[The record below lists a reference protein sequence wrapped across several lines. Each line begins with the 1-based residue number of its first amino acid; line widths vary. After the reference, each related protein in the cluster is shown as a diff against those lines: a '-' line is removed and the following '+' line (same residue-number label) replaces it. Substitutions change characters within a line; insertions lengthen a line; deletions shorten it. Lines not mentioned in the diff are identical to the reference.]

1 MQIKSRTEVI
11 HPLGEG
17 EFAFSTPGGRVRL
30 SVTNDSLTPF
40 GWSAFSVSD
49 AWLLT
54 ALCALSPAL
63 FLREGFDI
71 GRFDQI
77 GLVATL
83 AAIEAL
89 DAGLF
94 WVAGALAASALLVHE
109 AFALI
114 GLPLIGAYFVERSD
128 HGERPLLPRL
138 GSRRQL
144 ARPCES
150 RAVARLGC
158 FWPRVSWGRSAIRH
172 PSP

>member
-63 FLREGFDI
+63 FSKRI
-71 GRFDQI
+71 
-77 GLVATL
+77 
-83 AAIEAL
+83 
-89 DAGLF
+89 
-94 WVAGALAASALLVHE
+94 
-109 AFALI
+109 
-114 GLPLIGAYFVERSD
+114 P
-128 HGERPLLPRL
+128 
-138 GSRRQL
+138 
-144 ARPCES
+144 
-150 RAVARLGC
+150 
-158 FWPRVSWGRSAIRH
+158 H
-172 PSP
+172 P